1 MVVMSAVVAACGAC
15 QPRPKVA
22 RVVLGVL
29 AGFGRFWA
37 IFGVFWLILAMLS
50 LAQAQFVLKPRSVEP
65 RAEFVQTPLGD
76 SAQTAAVAVRLA
88 LYAPAGT
95 GAGQTV
101 WLGVVFDHSP
111 HWHTYWTNPGE
122 AGLPTE
128 LQWSLPE
135 GWRLASTAAFEP
147 APHTVATAGMVSYAH
162 EGRAV
167 LLTPVHVERAAP
179 QGAHVGLDA
188 RWLACQSECIPE
200 QAQLTLTLADWQD
213 DADNAA
219 MFARAAAAVPQPLP
233 SARAVLSAGQNAQ
246 DGHETMQLSLNDLP
260 AAWQGRALQVW
271 PEQANAFVPALPLA
285 ADQRWQGAH
294 WSATLALAAAREA
307 APQTLAFV
315 VAPLGQHEQPVT
327 GTDGV
332 AAPPA
337 RAWRVVASVADAAAW
352 GEVAQPAELPAAL
365 AAALGREGAA
375 QATSAQN
382 GTLTARGLGA
392 DGGHYAALRQLAGR
406 NLGAA
411 DDFGAGGDF
420 VALAD
425 WQKQSNIQSEN
436 QNTANLNNSDNAEN
450 SLSLSAWIL
459 ILAGAFV
466 GGAILNLMPCV
477 FPVLA
482 IKVVAFATHG
492 ANVRVQRRAAL
503 AYTGGVVLSFVAL
516 GAAMVALRAA
526 GAQVGWGFQLQNPV
540 VVLAMGTLF
549 VLIALNLLGV
559 FEFGQML
566 PQSWAGWRGASEYGD
581 AFGSGVLAV
590 LVAAPCTAPFMGA
603 SLGAAAVL
611 PAAAALAVFV
621 ALGLGMSAPYVALAW
636 WPAVAR
642 ALPRPGAWMQMFKHA
657 MAFPMLAAA
666 IWLAWVLGQLAGV
679 DAMAQAL
686 LVWLALA
693 ACVGAAAR
701 LTAGA
706 WRWALWAASAAA
718 LVWLAQGLGTAAQ
731 MANVAQTQTQP
742 SGAAQSGAGSQ
753 TSQGPNWQPWTAQAQ
768 AQALAAGRTVFVD
781 YTAAWC
787 ITCQFNKRRVLGQ
800 GELGAAFEA
809 AGVVALRADW
819 TARDAA
825 ITAELARLGRAGVP
839 TYVVLRPDAAPV
851 LLGEL
856 PTLAEITQALAAQ

>member
-65 RAEFVQTPLGD
+65 RAEFVQAPSSD
-76 SAQTAAVAVRLA
+76 RAQTSAVAVRVA
-88 LYAPAGT
+88 VHAPTGL
-95 GAGQTV
+95 GAGQTA
-101 WLGVVFDHSP
+101 WLALVMDHADS
-111 HWHTYWTNPGE
+111 WHTYWINPAE

-128 LQWSLPE
+128 LHWSLPE
-135 GWRLASTAAFEP
+135 GWRLASAGAFEP
-147 APHTVATAGMVSYAH
+147 APYTVATAGMVSYAH

-167 LLTPVHVERAAP
+167 LLTPVYVERAAP
-179 QGAHVGLDA
+179 EGAHVGLDA

-200 QAQLTLTLADWQD
+200 QVQLTLTLADWQD

-219 MFARAAAAVPQPLP
+219 MFAAAAAAVPQPLAG
-233 SARAVLSAGQNAQ
+233 ARAELSAVENVQNS
-246 DGHETMQLSLNDLP
+246 GEIMQLSLHNLP
-260 AAWQGRALQVW
+260 AAWHGRALQIW
-271 PEQANAFVPALPLA
+271 PEQANVFAPALPLA
-285 ADQRWQGAH
+285 VEQHWQGTR
-294 WSATLALAAAREA
+294 WIATLALAAAREA
-307 APQTLAFV
+307 APETLAFV
-315 VAPLGQHEQPVT
+315 VAPLGQHEQPVA
-327 GTDGV
+327 GADGV
-332 AAPPA
+332 ATPPA

-411 DDFGAGGDF
+411 NDFGTGGDF

-436 QNTANLNNSDNAEN
+436 QNTANLNNSDNPDNSEN
-450 SLSLSAWIL
+450 GLSFSAWIL

-503 AYTGGVVLSFVAL
+503 AYTGGVVLSFVVL

-642 ALPRPGAWMQMFKHA
+642 ALPRPGAWMQTFKHA

-686 LVWLALA
+686 LVWLVLA

-731 MANVAQTQTQP
+731 MANV
-742 SGAAQSGAGSQ
+742 GHSGAGSQ